1 MCCNKDFCKNKASK
15 IQRWMEIKEKYVSEA
30 IIGYNVITI
39 DPTVYFI
46 YLKLNIIF
54 ICMRKKQPCV
64 S

>member
-1 MCCNKDFCKNKASK
+1 
-15 IQRWMEIKEKYVSEA
+15 MEIKRKYVSEA
-30 IIGYNVITI
+30 IIGYNAITI